1 MRLVTFLGKVF
12 GENTAGG
19 ILTNGSAY
27 NGNTTKLSTSHPL
40 TTATVL
46 RSLTTSVSEPQLV
59 ALLKRRDKGGFALL
73 YNRYAANLYG
83 IICRVVQSPE
93 AAQDV
98 LQDAFVKIWVNI
110 DAYDPA
116 KGALFT
122 WLLNVARHTAID
134 YLRAHKRR
142 QDQGDLD
149 TVDRYVYYEPAVDG
163 IGLEPLL
170 ASLPFQSQLLIDHF
184 YFMGCTQEQVAQT
197 FGMPLG
203 TVKTRLR
210 AAIRHLRT
218 AAAEPVK

>member
-1 MRLVTFLGKVF
+1 
-12 GENTAGG
+12 
-19 ILTNGSAY
+19 
-27 NGNTTKLSTSHPL
+27 
-40 TTATVL
+40 L
-46 RSLTTSVSEPQLV
+46 RSPTTSISEPQLV
-59 ALLKRRDKGGFALL
+59 ALLKRRDRSGFALL

-83 IICRVVQSPE
+83 IACRVVQSPE

-98 LQDAFVKIWVNI
+98 LQDAFVKIWANI

-116 KGALFT
+116 RGALFT
-122 WLLNVARHTAID
+122 WLLNVTRHTAID
-134 YLRAHKRR
+134 YLRANKRR
-142 QDQGDLD
+142 QGQCPLEGDLSA
-149 TVDRYVYYEPAVDG
+149 VDRYVYYEPAIDG

-210 AAIRHLRT
+210 AAIRHLRN
-218 AAAEPVK
+218 AAEPAR

>member
-1 MRLVTFLGKVF
+1 
-12 GENTAGG
+12 
-19 ILTNGSAY
+19 
-27 NGNTTKLSTSHPL
+27 
-40 TTATVL
+40 L
-46 RSLTTSVSEPQLV
+46 RSPATSISEPQLV
-59 ALLKRRDKGGFALL
+59 ALLKRRDKGSFALL

-83 IICRVVQSPE
+83 IVCRVVQSPE

-122 WLLNVARHTAID
+122 WLLNVTRRTAID

-142 QDQGDLD
+142 QGQCSLEGDTGTL
-149 TVDRYVYYEPAVDG
+149 DRYVYYEPAIDT

-184 YFMGCTQEQVAQT
+184 YFMDYTQEQVAQT

-210 AAIRHLRT
+210 AAIRHLRN
-218 AAAEPVK
+218 AVAEPAS

>member
-1 MRLVTFLGKVF
+1 M
-12 GENTAGG
+12 
-19 ILTNGSAY
+19 
-27 NGNTTKLSTSHPL
+27 
-40 TTATVL
+40 

-142 QDQGDLD
+142 HDQDDLD

-210 AAIRHLRT
+210 AAIRHLRN

>member
-1 MRLVTFLGKVF
+1 MRSP
-12 GENTAGG
+12 A
-19 ILTNGSAY
+19 
-27 NGNTTKLSTSHPL
+27 TSIPE
-40 TTATVL
+40 
-46 RSLTTSVSEPQLV
+46 SELV
-59 ALLKRRDKGGFALL
+59 ALLKRRDKSGFALL
-73 YNRYAANLYG
+73 YKRYAASLYG
-83 IICRVVQSPE
+83 VVCRVVQSPE

-116 KGALFT
+116 KGSLFT
-122 WLLNVARHTAID
+122 WMLNVARHTAID
-134 YLRAHKRR
+134 YLRVRKRQLAR
-142 QDQGDLD
+142 QHPDDLS
-149 TVDRYVYYEPAVDG
+149 TVDRYVYYEPATDT

-218 AAAEPVK
+218 AVGEPAR

>member
-1 MRLVTFLGKVF
+1 
-12 GENTAGG
+12 
-19 ILTNGSAY
+19 
-27 NGNTTKLSTSHPL
+27 
-40 TTATVL
+40 L
-46 RSLTTSVSEPQLV
+46 RAPTTSVSESQLV

-142 QDQGDLD
+142 HDQYLPEGDLA

-210 AAIRHLRT
+210 AAIRHLRS